1 MPFPNLNEAGE
12 PRRGW
17 LGVGALAFGLG
28 FGAGF
33 RLNEALRVRQMTEAD
48 DVVDEAV
55 RERAIEYIQKHWGKL
70 GDLPKPLIPVIWV
83 TVYKALEIAMRAE
96 AEGGP
101 KGLVKNMLVGDRRLM
116 QSLQEAI
123 IRIKLL
129 QKIIP
134 IIRSHTSSTAKLVDA
149 QLIIDI
155 LKWGIED
162 AGSMSGIRRTLLR
175 QFAKAD
181 PEYDKPI
188 PLEIDA

>member
-1 MPFPNLNEAGE
+1 
-12 PRRGW
+12 
-17 LGVGALAFGLG
+17 
-28 FGAGF
+28 
-33 RLNEALRVRQMTEAD
+33 MTEAD
-48 DVVDEAV
+48 DEAV
-55 RERAIEYIQKHWGKL
+55 RKRAIKYIQKHWGSL

-83 TVYKALEIAMRAE
+83 TVYKSLRIAMRAE

-116 QSLQEAI
+116 QSLDEAI

-134 IIRSHTSSTAKLVDA
+134 IIRSHTSSTAKFADA
-149 QLIIDI
+149 QLVIDI

>member
-1 MPFPNLNEAGE
+1 MI
-12 PRRGW
+12 
-17 LGVGALAFGLG
+17 
-28 FGAGF
+28 
-33 RLNEALRVRQMTEAD
+33 EAD
-48 DVVDEAV
+48 DEAV
-55 RERAIEYIQKHWGKL
+55 RERAIEYIQKHWGPL

-83 TVYKALEIAMRAE
+83 TVYKALKIAMRAE

-101 KGLVKNMLVGDRRLM
+101 KGLVKNMLVGDRRLLP
-116 QSLQEAI
+116 SVQEATM
-123 IRIKLL
+123 RIKLL
-129 QKIIP
+129 REIIP
-134 IIRSHTSSTAKLVDA
+134 VISHASSAAKLADA
-149 QLIIDI
+149 QLVIDI